1 MTTPEVSHGRGGA
14 GNINPDDTQYVDGSI
29 VRQGDVGT
37 HGDGAYSTGRGGAA
51 NIADKD
57 APSATR
63 ADKDFVPAE
72 AVRPSMEGDFHT
84 GRGGAANV
92 VHTPETQGQDGAPA
106 AKPPNQGLADK
117 LKHKIFGVF
126 KK

>member
-1 MTTPEVSHGRGGA
+1 MSVSEVSHGRGGV
-14 GNINPDDTQYVDGSI
+14 GNINPDSTEYLDGAI
-29 VRQGDVGT
+29 VRKGEIGS

-57 APSATR
+57 IPPAPR
-63 ADKDFVPAE
+63 VDKDFVPQA
-72 AVRPSMEGDFHT
+72 AVRQSVDGDYHT

-92 VHTPETQGQDGAPA
+92 VHLPNPDGE
-106 AKPPNQGLADK
+106 KGVKSPNQGLAEK
-117 LKHKIFGVF
+117 LKYKLFAVF

>member
-1 MTTPEVSHGRGGA
+1 MTTPEISHGRGGA
-14 GNINPDDTQYVDGSI
+14 GNINPDDTLYVDGEI

-51 NIADKD
+51 NITDKHV
-57 APSATR
+57 PATPR
-63 ADKDFVPAE
+63 ADQEVVPAE
-72 AVRPSMEGDFHT
+72 ATRPSIEGDFHT

-92 VHTPETQGQDGAPA
+92 VHTPEPESKAPASA

-117 LKHKIFGVF
+117 LKHKIFGAF